1 MKFIILGSIDRR
13 LWLILVGGIGKL
25 IAELILY
32 FYRDDIKINI
42 HPFISGINASMGM
55 ILAIIPHIY
64 MKCKSKNDLNKI
76 DEAIL
81 FKNSMYNIRK
91 KSILSK
97 RQLTIIIIFLC
108 CILDYIQKILTFLY
122 SQYIINNLWIF
133 DIIFLGL
140 FSLYIL
146 KIKLYSHQYLSCLI
160 MISFGIVLNAI
171 DVEYNVELIYKL
183 LLSFLIEICYNLAVV
198 LAKYAMDNLFLT
210 PYEISFYEGIFAFIV
225 NTIFLAIS
233 TNSELVDPPLLIKL
247 MKSCQYKG
255 KTYLDNFYAYWEEF
269 KNIEILCFILEM
281 IGRSIFNIFGHIIA
295 KDFTPSHVI
304 FLLMLGELFLSF
316 KDFDAKKIASIFI
329 ILVELF
335 MLLIFTEIIELNF
348 CNLNYNTK
356 RNIRKREEKIT
367 EMDEKSDDSGIL
379 LGENIRVR
387 EQNLEETKTFYSIS
401 NLSDSL

>member
-64 MKCKSKNDLNKI
+64 LKHKSKNDLNKI

-81 FKNSMYNIRK
+81 FKNSMYNIHK

-160 MISFGIVLNAI
+160 MIIFGIVLNAI
-171 DVEYNVELIYKL
+171 DVEYNVELIYQL

-269 KNIEILCFILEM
+269 KNIEIFCFILEM

>member
-1 MKFIILGSIDRR
+1 MRLIILGSIDRR

-64 MKCKSKNDLNKI
+64 LKHKSKNDLNKI
-76 DEAIL
+76 DEVIL
-81 FKNSMYNIRK
+81 FKNSMYNNHK

-97 RQLTIIIIFLC
+97 RQLSIIIIILC

-160 MISFGIVLNAI
+160 MIIFGIILNAI
-171 DVEYNVELIYKL
+171 DVEYNVELIYQL

-198 LAKYAMDNLFLT
+198 LAKYAMDNIFLT
-210 PYEISFYEGIFAFIV
+210 PYEISFYEGIFAFVV
-225 NTIFLAIS
+225 NTLFLSIS
-233 TNSELVDPPLLIKL
+233 TNVELVDPPLLIKL
-247 MKSCQYKG
+247 MKSCQYNG

-269 KNIEILCFILEM
+269 KNIEILCFIFEM

-316 KDFDAKKIASIFI
+316 KDFVTKKIASIFI

-379 LGENIRVR
+379 LGENLRVR
-387 EQNLEETKTFYSIS
+387 EQSLEETATFNNTS
-401 NLSDSL
+401 NLRDSL